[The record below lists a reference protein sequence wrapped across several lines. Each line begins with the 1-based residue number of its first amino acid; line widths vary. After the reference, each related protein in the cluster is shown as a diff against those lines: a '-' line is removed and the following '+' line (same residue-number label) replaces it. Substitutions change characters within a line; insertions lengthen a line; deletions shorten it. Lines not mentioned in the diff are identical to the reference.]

1 MSIPISSFLDE
12 KLSVIQVANEMG
24 CHPNTVRNHIKSGQ
38 LSAVR
43 FGPRLV
49 RVKRSDLNLFLSE
62 YQSGEETNWLSL
74 ADGR

>member
-1 MSIPISSFLDE
+1 MSIPMNSFLDE
-12 KLSVIQVANEMG
+12 KLTVNQVADEIG

-49 RVKRSDLNLFLSE
+49 RIKRSDLEVFLSE
-62 YQSGEETNWLSL
+62 YQCGEETNWLSL